1 MTDTMKKVSSIKKL
15 IGKERVSSI
24 LQAMKFIPDKPFLKL
39 EYRFLTGKR
48 LNLKNPVTYN
58 EKLQYLKLYDRKPV
72 YTVMSDKI
80 AMRDYVG
87 DRIGEGHTVPLYGTW
102 DRLEDVDFDSL
113 PDSFVIKCNHDS
125 KGLAICRD
133 RKTFDRE
140 ETLRLLGK
148 SLRRNHFWVAREW
161 PYKNI
166 KPCIL
171 AEQYIQDKTEYQ
183 VFCFDGEPRVM
194 FTADTVNGR
203 FCESF
208 LDMDY
213 NLIEDLSMGYP
224 KLSGI
229 PDKPGC
235 FEQMKQFCRALSAG
249 CPQLRVDFYVCN
261 EMIYVGELTFFNDA
275 GFAPVTTNEWDER
288 LGSWISLP
296 DGI

>member
-166 KPCIL
+166 KPRIL
-171 AEQYIQDKTEYQ
+171 AEKYLETKTEYK
-183 VFCFDGEPRVM
+183 VFCFAGEPRI
-194 FTADTVNGR
+194 FYIADYSTGR
-203 FCESF
+203 LRENFY
-208 LDMDY
+208 DMEF
-213 NLIEDLSMGYP
+213 NLIEDLSFGYEKIDGNP
-224 KLSGI
+224 E
-229 PDKPGC
+229 KPSC
-235 FEQMKQFCRALSAG
+235 LKQMAQYCRALSQDS
-249 CPQLRVDFYVCN
+249 PQLRVDFYDTGEN
-261 EMIYVGELTFFNDA
+261 LYIGELTFFNDA
-275 GFAPVTTNEWDER
+275 GFPPIKPAEWEER

-296 DGI
+296 DRL